1 MFVGA
6 TSTRKNVF
14 KSSSSRLGALSV
26 IFHHMSKKERTVLI
40 IQSVEKKSCLN
51 TEKWIWFIFSHNKS
65 FLGKQYLIKYVVGHI
80 PGLK

>member
-40 IQSVEKKSCLN
+40 TQSVEKKSCLN
-51 TEKWIWFIFSHNKS
+51 TEK
-65 FLGKQYLIKYVVGHI
+65 
-80 PGLK
+80 